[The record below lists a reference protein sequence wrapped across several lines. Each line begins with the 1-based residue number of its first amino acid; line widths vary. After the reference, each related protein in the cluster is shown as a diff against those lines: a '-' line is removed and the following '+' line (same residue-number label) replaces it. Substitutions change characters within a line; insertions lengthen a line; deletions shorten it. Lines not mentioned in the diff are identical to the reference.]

1 MKKKSFMKKLS
12 IIILFFI
19 VTNNF
24 VFAQKNDFSLKSTLF
39 DSKIDTSNINIA
51 INRWQFSIGY
61 SINNNGIYNISG
73 SYIIPINNHLNLLL
87 NLRPYDM
94 PTLTFTL
101 NTKKIKVYN
110 NFALSF
116 GIGTGFSELPL
127 LMLGWPVFVFELN
140 LKLYFLDTQLGNLFV
155 EINQINALSLST
167 ISENEVEN
175 KPIRFLSLGIE
186 F

>member
-1 MKKKSFMKKLS
+1 MKNLS
-12 IIILFFI
+12 IIIMLIFI
-19 VTNNF
+19 LTNNF
-24 VFAQKNDFSLKSTLF
+24 VFAQKNDSHLISTLL
-39 DSKIDTSNINIA
+39 DSKIDSSNEKNT

-101 NTKKIKVYN
+101 NTKKINVYK

-116 GIGTGFSELPL
+116 GIGTGFSDLPFL
-127 LMLGWPVFVFELN
+127 LVGWPVFVFELN
-140 LKLYFLDTQLGNLFV
+140 LKFYFFETKLGNLFV
-155 EINQINALSLST
+155 EINQINATFLST
-167 ISENEVEN
+167 ISEKEVKN